1 MMKPNPVNYETEQ
14 SENRE
19 YNVMESYEEKK
30 MKVKVKEENKRT

>member
-30 MKVKVKEENKRT
+30 NEGKGKRRK